1 MIEVEYRD
9 FSLKIEPDEDGGYT
23 ALVLQSPAGEGRS
36 TFRLPFDPE
45 AIGPLLVDLGQV
57 VRGAQPTIAPAPPA
71 AAGPQAEDAGDQ
83 LFDALFSGSVRS
95 LLERSFGWRD
105 ERPGR
110 RGLRIKLHID
120 PTEPSL
126 RLLANL
132 PWELLHYR
140 HTSEFLSLSRLTPII
155 RYLNV
160 QQPDNPVP
168 LELPLRVLVVIAS
181 PPGYD
186 PLDLDRE
193 RKLIQDS
200 WAKQDNV
207 EVEFIQRAA
216 IQELQDRLVEKPY
229 HILHFM
235 GHGDF
240 DQETGRGVILLEDQ
254 HGQAQRVDGE
264 TLGILLRDAKLGLV
278 FLNACRTAQSA
289 QGQGLNPFAGVATA
303 MVLAGVPAVVA
314 MQFPIS
320 DAAAITFAQRF
331 YPLLARDNPVDA
343 AVAEGRRAVR
353 MQDARGFEW
362 ATPVLFMRVPQGRV
376 FEVVPAPAPVERAP
390 RPEPVEAEPPVRQA
404 ALKAAPAEAPVD
416 QEPVK
421 AKPAAE
427 AAAPAKRRPRP
438 AGAKGGGTKTSA
450 PVAGVASTGGGK
462 PAAADSQ
469 TALSHRKSEPAK
481 APAEPA
487 PRPPIHPHLAV
498 KLSARPGAIDAG
510 SPATW
515 HVRIK
520 NDGDA
525 ALKEVKARRGAASL
539 LGPVSLAC
547 GEERTVSF
555 EAAYAFPGLIS
566 ETVSVEAL
574 ASNGQRITVQAE
586 GTLEILPAR
595 PLAPDAASGTLL
607 APDEIRDLLKSFKQ
621 GRLYLDPNIPAD
633 KLAQAREL
641 CDVPAAERVLGLVTA
656 SMAALWQG
664 WFLFGCD
671 GIYYYNPKNVGFGQ
685 PGPGRICYAEFP
697 QREFNAQ
704 WWMSR
709 VALGPE
715 QFFDGRWSEVDVKSL
730 ADILKALQSR
740 LATKS
745 KA

>member
-36 TFRLPFDPE
+36 TFHLPFDPE
-45 AIGPLLVDLGQV
+45 ALGPLLVDLGQV
-57 VRGAQPTIAPAPPA
+57 VRGAGPAGAPAPSA
-71 AAGPQAEDAGDQ
+71 AAGPKVEDAGDQ

-240 DQETGRGVILLEDQ
+240 DQETGRGVVLLEDE

-320 DAAAITFAQRF
+320 DEAAITFAQRF

-376 FEVVPAPAPVERAP
+376 FEVVSTPAQVERAP
-390 RPEPVEAEPPVRQA
+390 RPEPVEAEPPQPLVFQA
-404 ALKAAPAEAPVD
+404 AVKAAPAEAPSD
-416 QEPVK
+416 QQPVK

-427 AAAPAKRRPRP
+427 AAATPAKRRPQS
-438 AGAKGGGTKTSA
+438 AGAKGSGAKGSA
-450 PVAGVASTGGGK
+450 PAAGVTATGGKK
-462 PAAADSQ
+462 PAAGGSE
-469 TALSHRKSEPAK
+469 TVPLNRKSEPAK
-481 APAEPA
+481 
-487 PRPPIHPHLAV
+487 RPPG
-498 KLSARPGAIDAG
+498 GA
-510 SPATW
+510 
-515 HVRIK
+515 
-520 NDGDA
+520 
-525 ALKEVKARRGAASL
+525 
-539 LGPVSLAC
+539 
-547 GEERTVSF
+547 
-555 EAAYAFPGLIS
+555 
-566 ETVSVEAL
+566 
-574 ASNGQRITVQAE
+574 
-586 GTLEILPAR
+586 
-595 PLAPDAASGTLL
+595 LL
-607 APDEIRDLLKSFKQ
+607 APDEILDLLKSFKQ
-621 GRLYLDPNIPAD
+621 GRLRLDPDIPAD

-641 CDVPAAERVLGLVTA
+641 CGVPAAERVLGLVAA
-656 SMAALWQG
+656 SMAAVWQG

-671 GIYYYNPKNVGFGQ
+671 GIYYHNPKNVGFGQ
-685 PGPGRICYAEFP
+685 PGPGRILYAEFP
-697 QREFNAQ
+697 RREFAAQ

-709 VALGPE
+709 VALGSE

-730 ADILKALQSR
+730 AEILKAIQSR

>member
-36 TFRLPFDPE
+36 SFRLPFDPE
-45 AIGPLLVDLGQV
+45 ALGPMLVDLGQV
-57 VRGAQPTIAPAPPA
+57 VRGARPADATASAA
-71 AAGPQAEDAGDQ
+71 AAGPKVEDAGDQ

-120 PTEPSL
+120 PMEPSL

-140 HTSEFLSLSRLTPII
+140 YTREFLSLSRLTPII

-240 DQETGRGVILLEDQ
+240 DQETGRGVVLLEDE

-264 TLGILLRDAKLGLV
+264 MLGILLRDAKLGLV

-320 DAAAITFAQRF
+320 DEAAITFAQRF

-353 MQDARGFEW
+353 MQDVRGFEW

-376 FEVVPAPAPVERAP
+376 FEVVSAPDRVERAS
-390 RPEPVEAEPPVRQA
+390 RAEPPVLQA
-404 ALKAAPAEAPVD
+404 AMNAAPVETPVD
-416 QEPVK
+416 LGPGK
-421 AKPAAE
+421 AKPAAAD

-438 AGAKGGGTKTSA
+438 ASAKGSGAKTA
-450 PVAGVASTGGGK
+450 ASTGGSK
-462 PAAADSQ
+462 PVVAGSETILLHQ
-469 TALSHRKSEPAK
+469 KSAPAK
-481 APAEPA
+481 AAAEPA
-487 PRPPIHPHLAV
+487 SRPPLHPHLAV
-498 KLSARPGAIDAG
+498 ALSARPGAIDAG
-510 SPATW
+510 SAATW
-515 HVRIK
+515 HLRIT
-520 NDGDA
+520 NDGDD
-525 ALKEVKARRGAASL
+525 ALKEVKARRGAADL

-566 ETVSVEAL
+566 ETVSVEAQ
-574 ASNGQRITVQAE
+574 ASNGHRLTAQAE
-586 GTLEILPAR
+586 GTLVIQPAR
-595 PLAPDAASGTLL
+595 AAAPVLSVGARLTPDAILG
-607 APDEIRDLLKSFKQ
+607 ILKSAKQ
-621 GRLYLDPNIPAD
+621 GRLHLDPKIPAD
-633 KLAQAREL
+633 KLAQAREI
-641 CDVPAAERVLGLVTA
+641 CGVPTAERVLGLVSA

-671 GIYYYNPKNVGFGQ
+671 GVYYHNPKNVGFGQ
-685 PGPGRICYAEFP
+685 PGPGRILYADFP
-697 QREFNAQ
+697 GREFDAQ

-709 VALGPE
+709 VVLGPE
-715 QFFDGRWSEVDVKSL
+715 QFFDGRWSEVDVKAL
-730 ADILKALQSR
+730 ADILKAIQSR
-740 LATKS
+740 LAAKS